1 MVYSEVYK
9 NQKEMNKMGK
19 VLTRKIARNKLRNK
33 YGNKGLN
40 AAFKRYQGRKKSMS
54 DGEQRGK
61 NYCDRDY
68 RLVE

>member
-1 MVYSEVYK
+1 
-9 NQKEMNKMGK
+9 MGK

-33 YGNKGLN
+33 YGNKGLK
-40 AAFKRYQGRKKSMS
+40 AAFKRYQGKKKSMS

-61 NYCDRDY
+61 NYCDRNY